1 MAKDNSVKLMNMT
14 RELKICTD
22 LNQSRRLSKKLPW
35 TSADAYYINGDPDKL
50 TLGRWTTDEHDDDD
64 VPAWSLSALYLIL
77 PVGTTILKQH
87 CPGNEFTNSAYSAE
101 CVTDGGYK
109 MSTALYYD
117 PLNALCELVAR
128 LKPFEL
134 EFDPAL
140 YGKIKK
146 TNNKEL

>member
-1 MAKDNSVKLMNMT
+1 M
-14 RELKICTD
+14 KICTD
-22 LNQSRRLSKKLPW
+22 LSQSKKLAERLPW

-101 CVTDGGYK
+101 CVTDNGHK
-109 MSTALYYD
+109 MSTSLYYD

-140 YGKIKK
+140 YGKRKI
-146 TNNKEL
+146 NDKEL